1 MQQGSPQNSIR
12 EAPEEWAQWLGIS
25 REAAQIYAQS
35 DVIDLHLDS
44 FIWSRILGYDI
55 QKPHRGGL
63 LGRWFLGHADLP
75 RVIEAGITGA
85 TWVITTNPLRADL
98 ERAQAFRDNLLG
110 LAKILQGGAESPT
123 ALVRTRAEYQAARTQ
138 GLHAA
143 FIGVQGGNAVDADLA
158 ALDAAGP
165 QTVLR
170 VTMLHL
176 TRSSLGLP
184 STPFRF
190 GPDTGL
196 TDAGRDYVQALN
208 DRKIFVDLAHISRQ
222 GFNDAFEIHDKSQPL
237 LVSHTGVSG
246 VFAHWRN
253 LDDQQLRRIADTGG
267 TIGVMYHAAYL
278 GGGLFG
284 AKAATVF
291 RHIEHIVNVVG
302 DDHASLGSD
311 WDGAIVPPSDLSTC
325 SDLPRLVQIMLDH
338 NWRSDRIQK
347 ILGLNFLRTLQE
359 LRG

>member
-1 MQQGSPQNSIR
+1 
-12 EAPEEWAQWLGIS
+12 
-25 REAAQIYAQS
+25 
-35 DVIDLHLDS
+35 
-44 FIWSRILGYDI
+44 
-55 QKPHRGGL
+55 
-63 LGRWFLGHADLP
+63 
-75 RVIEAGITGA
+75 VIEVGITGA

-98 ERAQAFRDNLLG
+98 ERTEAFRNNLGALIE
-110 LAKILQGGAESPT
+110 ILQGGADSAT
-123 ALVRTRAEYQAARTQ
+123 VLVRTRADYQAARAQ

-143 FIGVQGGNAVDADLA
+143 FIGVQGGNAVDADLG
-158 ALDAAGP
+158 ALDVAGP

-170 VTMLHL
+170 VTLLHL

-184 STPFRF
+184 SSPFRF

-208 DRKIFVDLAHISRQ
+208 ERRIFVDLAHISRQ
-222 GFNDAFEIHDKSQPL
+222 GFKDAVEVHDKSQPL

-246 VFAHWRN
+246 VFSHWRN
-253 LDDQQLRRIADTGG
+253 LDDQQLRQVADTGG
-267 TIGVMYHAAYL
+267 TIGVMYHASYL
-278 GGGLFG
+278 GSGLFG

-291 RHIEHIVNVVG
+291 RHIEHIVNVIG

-311 WDGAIVPPSDLSTC
+311 WDGAIVPPSDLSSC